1 MHPHP
6 GLRALVMAET
16 PRRIELPE
24 FGAAGDRDA
33 ASVLGQSGEVLAVIA
48 EPESPPDADTLRD
61 AVIRAA
67 LDEDFGDV
75 VLAGVAFSPRWGED
89 AVGFT

>member
-1 MHPHP
+1 
-6 GLRALVMAET
+6 MAET

-24 FGAAGDRDA
+24 FGVAGDRVA
-33 ASVLGQSGEVLAVIA
+33 ASVLGQSHDVLAVIA
-48 EPESPPDADTLRD
+48 EPESPPDAETLRD

-67 LDEDFGDV
+67 LDEDLGDV
-75 VLAGVAFSPRWGED
+75 VLAGVAFSSNWGGD